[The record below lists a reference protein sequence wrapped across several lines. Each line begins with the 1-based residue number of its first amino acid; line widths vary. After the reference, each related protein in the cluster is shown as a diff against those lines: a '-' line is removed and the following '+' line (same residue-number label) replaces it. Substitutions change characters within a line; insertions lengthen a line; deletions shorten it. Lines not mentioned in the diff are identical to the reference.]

1 MVKSSD
7 LALLVLT
14 VGSHSE
20 RKIKGRTRIQK
31 TVCVLKFNKH
41 VSFNFDFKSY
51 FYGPYSEDLTEAV
64 NGLIGMKILKETIVP
79 VGYGYRYEYEL
90 TDQGINLLGKVRSK
104 LLSSNRS
111 VVETIEQ
118 EVPRLERMGSS
129 DLVRLAKVVSNIPSL
144 APEQIVF

>member
-1 MVKSSD
+1 LVKSSD

-14 VGSHSE
+14 VGSHTG

-31 TVCVLKFNKH
+31 TVCVLKFNKQ

-104 LLSSNRS
+104 LLSDNRS
-111 VVETIEQ
+111 VVDIIEQ

-144 APEQIVF
+144 APEQIAF